1 MPEMRRNAGGNAYI
15 CRKDCV
21 MKDMGIK
28 SIGIKRIWSIFG
40 IILMLMFLLCG
51 CGPEQINQRN
61 TGTFT
66 VTDATGT
73 AVNISER
80 PQRIVPI
87 GVSTE
92 DMVLSMVTP
101 DRVAAIGMLP
111 NNVPD
116 VSGRIK
122 GRVKSN
128 TESLL
133 SVQPDLVIMPD
144 WVSPENISEI
154 RGMNIPLYVYKTP
167 GTIQEAKE
175 VMGELAKV
183 LKASDD
189 SLIAAMDKDLAD
201 IDSIVKAHP
210 DKASQ
215 VVVMYTRLG
224 VNGGKGSTFD
234 DMCGYMKVTNGAAA
248 IGLGLTDN
256 GTREDLIRINPDV
269 IIIPSDAYNQDQ
281 YSEVNMDQLYSDPA
295 LQGVKAIQ
303 NHRVYTVDAR
313 MLMSYSQFMT
323 KAMLEMTR
331 YIYNVQ

>member
-1 MPEMRRNAGGNAYI
+1 
-15 CRKDCV
+15 

-28 SIGIKRIWSIFG
+28 SIGIKSIGIKQTWSIFG

-51 CGPEQINQRN
+51 CGPEQSNQQN
-61 TGTFT
+61 TGAFT

-92 DMVLSMVTP
+92 DIVLSMVTP
-101 DRVAAIGMLP
+101 DRVAAIGTLP

-116 VSGRIK
+116 ASSQVK
-122 GRVKSN
+122 GRVKSSS
-128 TESLL
+128 ESLL
-133 SVQPDLVIMPD
+133 SVKPDLVIMPD
-144 WVSPENISEI
+144 WVSQENINEI
-154 RGMNIPLYVYKTP
+154 RGMNIPLYVYKMP
-167 GTIQEAKE
+167 GTVKEAKE
-175 VMGELAKV
+175 VMGEIAKV
-183 LKASDD
+183 LKASDN
-189 SLIAAMDKDLAD
+189 SLIAAMDKDLAE
-201 IDSIVKAHP
+201 IDGIVKSHADEAQP
-210 DKASQ
+210 VA
-215 VVVMYTRLG
+215 VLYTRLG
-224 VNGGKGSTFD
+224 VTGGKGSTFD
-234 DMCGYMKVTNGAAA
+234 DMCGYMHVKNGAAA

-281 YSEVNMDQLYSDPA
+281 YSEVNIDQLYSDPA

-323 KAMLEMTR
+323 KAMLDMTR